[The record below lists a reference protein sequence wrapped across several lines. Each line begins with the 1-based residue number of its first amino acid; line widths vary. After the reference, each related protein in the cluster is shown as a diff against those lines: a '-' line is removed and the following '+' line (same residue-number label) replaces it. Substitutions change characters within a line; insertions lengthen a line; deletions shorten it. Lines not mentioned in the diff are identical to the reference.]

1 MVRPFPECVQ
11 TDNIRLVPKMDEL
24 LDYTDKMETILRDN
38 AIPYTVID
46 VLDLKERV
54 KIVKEKILEYNGLKF
69 STRTEKEINLIRDD
83 WYLIVQQFSST
94 VKEFLVFQN
103 NLRSFNTYD
112 EFYKITVWILS

>member
-1 MVRPFPECVQ
+1 MVRPFQECVQ

-69 STRTEKEINLIRDD
+69 STRTDKEINLIRDD
-83 WYLIVQQFSST
+83 WYLIVQ
-94 VKEFLVFQN
+94 
-103 NLRSFNTYD
+103 
-112 EFYKITVWILS
+112 

>member
-11 TDNIRLVPKMDEL
+11 TDSIRLVPKMDEL

-69 STRTEKEINLIRDD
+69 STRTDKEMNLIRDD
-83 WYLIVQQFSST
+83 WYLIVQ
-94 VKEFLVFQN
+94 
-103 NLRSFNTYD
+103 
-112 EFYKITVWILS
+112 